1 MNPSDACY
9 ALIKKFEGL
18 RLEAYPDPATGGE
31 PRTCC
36 YGHTGPEVKLGMKF
50 SPDICDAYLIKDA
63 QDAVEAVNALVKV
76 DMTQCQFDALV
87 SFVFNCGAGNFAKST
102 MLKKL
107 NEGDYLGASLQI
119 LRWSKAA
126 GKEMPGLVRRRAAE
140 QSLFLS

>member
-1 MNPSDACY
+1 
-9 ALIKKFEGL
+9 
-18 RLEAYPDPATGGE
+18 
-31 PRTCC
+31 
-36 YGHTGPEVKLGMKF
+36 
-50 SPDICDAYLIKDA
+50 
-63 QDAVEAVNALVKV
+63 
-76 DMTQCQFDALV
+76 
-87 SFVFNCGAGNFAKST
+87 